1 MQLQE
6 LCQRIDMPESVTT
19 QLVAIDRQRAVPV
32 SRWQAFYRG
41 LAEFEPDEAF
51 YHKLLA
57 VAPDDALGF
66 NVLWQS
72 LNLALQAADIYRQR
86 SIADEIYAATMGF
99 FSRTVKEGR
108 LEQGMYCFPTRTWG
122 IRQLQLR
129 EFRLGTL
136 EFEKTPTGVIEIH
149 IPSDADLDQSQR
161 LAAYAQAR
169 QFWGPAYTDY
179 ECFSWLLSPV
189 LKQILPAKSHILQ
202 FQSDFRI
209 ERWDKEQGDYR
220 KWIFHNSQAP
230 IADLP
235 ETTSLQRSVKQL
247 LLSGGTIGAGVGK
260 LIV

>member
-1 MQLQE
+1 M
-6 LCQRIDMPESVTT
+6 RPS
-19 QLVAIDRQRAVPV
+19 
-32 SRWQAFYRG
+32 
-41 LAEFEPDEAF
+41 
-51 YHKLLA
+51 
-57 VAPDDALGF
+57 
-66 NVLWQS
+66 
-72 LNLALQAADIYRQR
+72 
-86 SIADEIYAATMGF
+86 
-99 FSRTVKEGR
+99 FSFAR
-108 LEQGMYCFPTRTWG
+108 L
-122 IRQLQLR
+122 I
-129 EFRLGTL
+129 
-136 EFEKTPTGVIEIH
+136 EKTPTGVIEIH
-149 IPSDADLDQSQR
+149 IPSDADLDQPQR

-247 LLSGGTIGAGVGK
+247 LLDGSSRAS
-260 LIV
+260 IVPSLARAVIRKFLPSRCTV